1 MQKIKLPIIGMHCA
15 SCVVTIEKALKRT
28 PGIQKAKVNLGA
40 EAAYVEFDP
49 EKVTLEDIIAK
60 IREVG
65 YSVAIEK
72 LRLKVSELRDVNQ
85 AKTLETAVSK
95 VPGVINASANITTQR
110 LFVEFLQDIDIEEI
124 KRKVGEA
131 GFDIIEEDVEKVE
144 RGKETEK
151 KKRNLLIA
159 AILSIPIVIGSYGYL
174 FHLPEIFSSDYLLFI
189 LTTPVLFYA
198 GREFF
203 WGSYGALKN
212 RTANMDVLVALGSGS
227 AYLYSTLVTFFHG
240 AFPGV
245 VYFDSAG
252 LIVTFILMGRYLEA
266 KAKSKTSESIKKLVG
281 LQTKTARVFK
291 DGKEVEVPI
300 EKVVSGDIVVIR
312 PGESIPVDGVVVEGH
327 SSIDEGML
335 TGESI
340 PVDKKPGDEV
350 IGATL
355 NKDGVLKV
363 KAVKVGA
370 DTAIAQIIKLV
381 EDAQASKAPIQNFA
395 DRIAGIFVPIVVSI
409 AVLSFLFWY
418 FNPMGILSSEVDT
431 FIFAFTIFIAVLVI
445 ACPCALGLATPTAI
459 MVGTGRG
466 AEQGILIKGG
476 EGLEQAHKVDT
487 VVMDKTGT
495 LTTGKPKV
503 TDVVAAEK
511 VSEKDILEV
520 AAAAEVGSEHPL
532 GKAIVEAARE
542 KGIDF
547 KEAEKF
553 IAIPGYGIDA
563 TYNGKRV
570 VIGTRLFLTD
580 NEIDI
585 SLLENKLKGIEEQGK
600 TAVLIAYEGKVI
612 GAIAIRD
619 NLKPHSA
626 EAVTELHKMG
636 MKVIMLTGDNTRTA
650 KAIAEEAGIKKFF
663 AEVLPD
669 GKAGKIKE
677 LQNAGK
683 NVAMVGDG
691 INDSPALAQA
701 DVGIALGSGTDVAI
715 ETADIV
721 LIRDNLL
728 DVVAAMQMSR
738 KTISKI
744 KQNLFW
750 ALFYNITAIPIAMG
764 VLFPSLGFLL
774 QPAIAAFAMAFSSVT
789 VVTNSLLL
797 KNYTPEIRRRN
808 R

>member
-15 SCVVTIEKALKRT
+15 SCVVTIEKALTRT

-40 EAAYVEFDP
+40 EAAYVEFNL

-85 AKTLETAVSK
+85 AKTLETAVFR
-95 VPGVINASANITTQR
+95 VPGVINASANIATQR

-131 GFDIIEEDVEKVE
+131 GFDIIEEDVEKIA

-151 KKRNLLIA
+151 KKRNVLIA
-159 AILSIPIVIGSYGYL
+159 AILSIPIVLGSYGHL
-174 FHLPEIFSSDYLLFI
+174 FHLPEILSSSYLLFI

-266 KAKSKTSESIKKLVG
+266 KAKSKTSEAIKKLVG
-281 LQTKTARVFK
+281 LQTKTARVIK

-300 EKVVSGDIVVIR
+300 EKVVPGDIVVVR

-381 EDAQASKAPIQNFA
+381 EDAQASKAPIQNLA

-418 FNPMGILSSEVDT
+418 FNPLGILSNSIDT

-487 VVMDKTGT
+487 IVLDKTGT
-495 LTTGKPKV
+495 LTTGEPKV
-503 TDVVAAEK
+503 TGVVAGEN
-511 VSEKDILEV
+511 VSEKEVLEV

-547 KEAEKF
+547 KEAEEF

-580 NEIDI
+580 NEINI
-585 SLLENKLKGIEEQGK
+585 SFLEHKLKELEEQGK
-600 TAVLIAYEGKVI
+600 TAVLVAYDERAI

-619 NLKPHSA
+619 NLKANSA
-626 EAVTELHKMG
+626 EAVAELQKMG
-636 MKVIMLTGDNTRTA
+636 MKVIMITGDNTRTA
-650 KAIAEEAGIKKFF
+650 KAIAKEAGIKEFF

-677 LQNAGK
+677 LQNAGRK
-683 NVAMVGDG
+683 VAMVGDG

-750 ALFYNITAIPIAMG
+750 AFFYNITAIPVAMG
-764 VLFPSLGFLL
+764 VLFPSFGFLL

-797 KNYTPEIRRRN
+797 KRYTPEIRRKN